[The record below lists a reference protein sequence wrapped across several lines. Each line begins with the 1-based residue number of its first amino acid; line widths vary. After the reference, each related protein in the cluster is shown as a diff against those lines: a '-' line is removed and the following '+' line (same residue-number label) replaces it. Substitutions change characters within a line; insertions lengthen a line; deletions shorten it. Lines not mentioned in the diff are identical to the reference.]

1 MNLCFSVLFALQL
14 AVAVTSSQ
22 SVCDAG
28 ACEDDDDDVHMIQ
41 VGASTTHRDD
51 KPKAVALD
59 NTTLNMKTMYFIDT
73 LVRDTCA
80 QTQVSIPS
88 EANLA
93 LIDTKDQEQAE
104 RGCSWWKTW
113 GCTGVVSTAIAG
125 CGALTLSTLGTAAIP
140 CVIGAAGA
148 VGTCGPCFCDLLGS
162 LSDGAWSCQAIG
174 INMVSSPALGT
185 CADAGYTEPAGEY
198 MVEHAPITGMGVNF
212 VLFKKL

>member
-80 QTQVSIPS
+80 QTLVNIPS
-88 EANLA
+88 ETKLA
-93 LIDTKDQEQAE
+93 LIETKEQEKAE
-104 RGCSWWKTW
+104 GGCSWWRSYECSGT
-113 GCTGVVSTAIAG
+113 VSTAIAG
-125 CGALTLSTLGTAAIP
+125 CGVLTLSTLGVGAFPCFIAA
-140 CVIGAAGA
+140 ADA
-148 VGTCGPCFCDLLGS
+148 VEECKPCFCDMI
-162 LSDGAWSCQAIG
+162 SDLTGGDWSCQRIG
-174 INMVSSPALGT
+174 ISAVSSPALGT
-185 CADAGYTEPAGEY
+185 CADAGYTKPAGKY
-198 MVEHAPITGMGVNF
+198 MVEHAPITGMGVTF
-212 VLFKKL
+212 ALFKKL